1 MDFLTCSKRAKASAN
16 ADPSVGCSMSLP
28 ECEFRRGSEKKV
40 LRIKLIDI
48 DAPSTRYVVGVY
60 IARFG
65 FEYEPPGGAGAVV
78 DGGWSMDAEQT
89 I

>member
-1 MDFLTCSKRAKASAN
+1 MRRA
-16 ADPSVGCSMSLP
+16 L
-28 ECEFRRGSEKKV
+28 
-40 LRIKLIDI
+40 
-48 DAPSTRYVVGVY
+48 VGVY

-78 DGGWSMDAEQT
+78 KGVNGRRAIYVGGM